1 MIKRKR
7 REDKNDV
14 SYDSD
19 DEEGEK
25 DQMMVGR
32 KEKVREE
39 RRYRETDKER
49 ERHRERESERKRER

>member
-1 MIKRKR
+1 MDERLVIKRKR

-39 RRYRETDKER
+39 RRYGETDKER
-49 ERHRERESERKRER
+49 ERHRERE

>member
-1 MIKRKR
+1 MTLATTRTMR
-7 REDKNDV
+7 
-14 SYDSD
+14 
-19 DEEGEK
+19 K

-49 ERHRERESERKRER
+49 ERHRERERE

>member
-1 MIKRKR
+1 MDERLVIKRKR

-39 RRYRETDKER
+39 RRYRGTDKER
-49 ERHRERESERKRER
+49 ERHRER